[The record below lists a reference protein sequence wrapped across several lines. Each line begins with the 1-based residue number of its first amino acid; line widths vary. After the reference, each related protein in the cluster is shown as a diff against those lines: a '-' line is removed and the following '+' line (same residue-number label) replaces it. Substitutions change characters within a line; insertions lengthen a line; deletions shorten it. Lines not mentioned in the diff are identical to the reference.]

1 MIVIRATKLKTPT
14 IHKIGDAENEDCGL
28 RSCERS
34 EIRAFKSHLIA
45 QGDFVIEVSTY
56 LGLFVAGILITISPC
71 ILPILPMMLGSGLS
85 KDRLAPAKMGLGL
98 ATGFAILGAGL
109 ALATS
114 LIGLNTETSRIFFA
128 SLIGLAGLILIVPSL
143 SEKFSLLNGVAQKS
157 DQLARKLENAPGGP
171 FWVGILLG
179 GIWSPC
185 IGPLL
190 GAAFS
195 LTASTS
201 TAALAST
208 QMSTFGIGA
217 AVPIIAIAYLLPAR
231 LRNSLHKIA
240 SHGQMGRKILGL
252 ILIVMSLFVI
262 SGLDAEVVNLLM

>member
-1 MIVIRATKLKTPT
+1 M
-14 IHKIGDAENEDCGL
+14 
-28 RSCERS
+28 
-34 EIRAFKSHLIA
+34 
-45 QGDFVIEVSTY
+45 IEVTTY
-56 LGLFVAGILITISPC
+56 IGLFVAGILITISPC

-85 KDRLAPAKMGLGL
+85 KDRLAPIKMGLGL

-114 LIGLNTETSRIFFA
+114 LVGLNTETSRIFFA
-128 SLIGLAGLILIVPSL
+128 SLIGLAGLVLLVPSL
-143 SEKFSLLNGVAQKS
+143 TEKFSLLNGVALKS
-157 DQLARKLENAPGGP
+157 DQLARRIENAPGGP

-201 TAALAST
+201 TAAIAST
-208 QMSTFGIGA
+208 QMFTFGIGA
-217 AVPIIAIAYLLPAR
+217 AVPMIAIAYLLPAR
-231 LRNSLHKIA
+231 LRNSLHKVA
-240 SHGQMGRKILGL
+240 SHGQRGRKILGI
-252 ILIVMSLFVI
+252 ILIVMSFLVI
-262 SGLDAEVVNLLM
+262 SGLDAELVDMLL

>member
-1 MIVIRATKLKTPT
+1 MIELT
-14 IHKIGDAENEDCGL
+14 
-28 RSCERS
+28 
-34 EIRAFKSHLIA
+34 
-45 QGDFVIEVSTY
+45 TY
-56 LGLFVAGILITISPC
+56 FGLFVAGLLITISPC

-85 KDRLAPAKMGLGL
+85 KDRFAPVKMGLGL

-128 SLIGLAGLILIVPSL
+128 SLIGLAGLVLIVPSFA
-143 SEKFSLLNGVAQKS
+143 EKFSVLNTVAQKS
-157 DQLARKLENAPGGP
+157 DGLARRLESAPGGP

-195 LTASTS
+195 L
-201 TAALAST
+201 
-208 QMSTFGIGA
+208 
-217 AVPIIAIAYLLPAR
+217 R
-231 LRNSLHKIA
+231 LRRRQQRWQALRCSL
-240 SHGQMGRKILGL
+240 SELGL
-252 ILIVMSLFVI
+252 QCQW
-262 SGLDAEVVNLLM
+262 